1 MSCELSYIRI
11 LYFTLLCVFRSFC
24 DCVITA
30 GLPLVMS
37 PLPQCYRMYSIR
49 YRSIPVRAVPV
60 PVITAVISPKNTVTA
75 VFPRITAVISSLA
88 ETSEPIDI
96 AFGGQTRVC
105 PNNHELDGGC
115 RSPTG
120 RSSYEGVGLYLG
132 YLRRNQSTC
141 RCSCNVDHPCPK
153 VAGTHLQPLGR
164 RTGGHPRPPTGGTRV
179 GPGSHTRHQPEWVGL
194 PAREAVCSCG

>member
-1 MSCELSYIRI
+1 VSCELSYIRI
-11 LYFTLLCVFRSFC
+11 LCFTLLCVFRSFC

-30 GLPLVMS
+30 GLSLVMS

-60 PVITAVISPKNTVTA
+60 PVITAVIS
-75 VFPRITAVISSLA
+75 SLA

-105 PNNHELDGGC
+105 PNNHELDGGGC

-132 YLRRNQSTC
+132 YLRCNQSTC

-179 GPGSHTRHQPEWVGL
+179 GPGSHTRRQPEWVGL

>member
-1 MSCELSYIRI
+1 MFGISVSYAETRD
-11 LYFTLLCVFRSFC
+11 L
-24 DCVITA
+24 
-30 GLPLVMS
+30 
-37 PLPQCYRMYSIR
+37 YRMYSIR

-120 RSSYEGVGLYLG
+120 RSSYEGGLYLG

-164 RTGGHPRPPTGGTRV
+164 RTGGHPRPPTGDTRV
-179 GPGSHTRHQPEWVGL
+179 GPGSHTRTSAGMGWSSRPGSAMLVWINLWEMFATATSIKWALLVG
-194 PAREAVCSCG
+194 